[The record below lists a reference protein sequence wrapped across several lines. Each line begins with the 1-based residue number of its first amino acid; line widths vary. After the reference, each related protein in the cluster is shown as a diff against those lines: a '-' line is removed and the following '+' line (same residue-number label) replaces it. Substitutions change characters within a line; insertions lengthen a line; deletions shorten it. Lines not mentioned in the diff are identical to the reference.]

1 MQDAVG
7 GADRQIGAS
16 HARPGIANIV
26 CAIVH
31 RALMVAACV
40 ALIAACGGDDD
51 SNGNAAGTS
60 SVPRATSTSTDRADD
75 GMCQAFRDI
84 ADLDDQFRGEFN
96 SLLSEV
102 LTAAQTGDQAAAD
115 AAVDQMVSTFQSLIP
130 TTLEPLLVAYDRLAE
145 AAPELA
151 ADAQLV
157 RDFTAE
163 IGQAMSDAGTADE
176 VLATVEDVA
185 EQQGVEAGSAAL
197 RLDEVS
203 RAECDIVI
211 AD

>member
-1 MQDAVG
+1 
-7 GADRQIGAS
+7 
-16 HARPGIANIV
+16 
-26 CAIVH
+26 
-31 RALMVAACV
+31 MVAACV
-40 ALIAACGGDDD
+40 ALIAACGGGDDD
-51 SNGNAAGTS
+51 SNGNTAGTS
-60 SVPRATSTSTDRADD
+60 SVPLATSTSTDRADG
-75 GMCQAFRDI
+75 GMCEAFRDI
-84 ADLDDQFRGEFN
+84 ADLDDQFEGELN

-102 LTAAQTGDQAAAD
+102 RTAAQTGDEAAAD

-130 TTLEPLLVAYDRLAE
+130 TTLEPLLDAYDRLAE

-157 RDFTAE
+157 RDFTAGV
-163 IGQAMSDAGTADE
+163 GQAMANAGSADE
-176 VLATVEDVA
+176 VLATVEDVVQ
-185 EQQGVEAGSAAL
+185 QQGVEAGSAVL

>member
-1 MQDAVG
+1 
-7 GADRQIGAS
+7 
-16 HARPGIANIV
+16 
-26 CAIVH
+26 
-31 RALMVAACV
+31 MVAACV
-40 ALIAACGGDDD
+40 ALIAACGGGDDD
-51 SNGNAAGTS
+51 SNGNTAGTS
-60 SVPRATSTSTDRADD
+60 SVPPATSTSTDRADG
-75 GMCQAFRDI
+75 GMCEAFRDI
-84 ADLDDQFRGEFN
+84 ADLDDQFEGELN

-102 LTAAQTGDQAAAD
+102 RTAAQTGDEAAAD

-130 TTLEPLLVAYDRLAE
+130 TTLEPLLDAYDRLAE

-157 RDFTAE
+157 RDFTAGV
-163 IGQAMSDAGTADE
+163 GQAMANAGSADE
-176 VLATVEDVA
+176 VLATVEDVVQ
-185 EQQGVEAGSAAL
+185 QQGVEAGSAVL

>member
-1 MQDAVG
+1 MSAE
-7 GADRQIGAS
+7 RQIGAS

-31 RALMVAACV
+31 RALMVAACM
-40 ALIAACGGDDD
+40 ALIAACGDDD
-51 SNGNAAGTS
+51 SKGNGNAAGTS

-75 GMCQAFRDI
+75 GMCEAFRDI
-84 ADLDDQFRGEFN
+84 ADLDDQFQGEFN

-130 TTLEPLLVAYDRLAE
+130 PTLEPLLDAYDRLAE

-176 VLATVEDVA
+176 ILATVEDVA

>member
-1 MQDAVG
+1 
-7 GADRQIGAS
+7 
-16 HARPGIANIV
+16 
-26 CAIVH
+26 
-31 RALMVAACV
+31 MVAACV

-60 SVPRATSTSTDRADD
+60 SVPPATSTSTDRADN
-75 GMCQAFRDI
+75 GMCEAFRDI
-84 ADLDDQFRGEFN
+84 ADLDDQFQGELN
-96 SLLSEV
+96 SLLSEA

-130 TTLEPLLVAYDRLAE
+130 TTLEPLLDAYDRLAE

-163 IGQAMSDAGTADE
+163 IGQAIADDGSADD
-176 VLATVEDVA
+176 VLATVEDVTD
-185 EQQGVEAGSAAL
+185 QQGVEAGSAVL